1 MVFHQS
7 PGHSTAMAG
16 KTVLLL
22 AFLAL
27 AEAASISYPSR
38 SNLDVN
44 FSQFGFK
51 LGAKFQDKS
60 KPMEGGKVYMEI
72 PANLV
77 MRILRGEPSLVRQ
90 LLVPFKEEM
99 YVVYEP
105 SIIEKLYD
113 VVKVKLEMDYDLKSV
128 KSGVM
133 SSSAKYV
140 ITHHDYSEESGRIQI
155 QSDGRDASLKV
166 SPSEEVLTKTICR
179 PLEVNISK
187 KQKEMKM
194 TLRQEETKLEASCS
208 QKGQVFEAHMKKN
221 DRYQMTLR
229 MDVGQQKLEFLRSED
244 NVVKTKLVMDLSG
257 DKRTGSVR
265 LSGKVEATRYWKEGT
280 PVEIV
285 FKKNEQSIDGSCT
298 FNNFKF
304 CKFDMDLTNG
314 YIKFKANIYMKGLV
328 VIDLDSTTGHYLVTL
343 PKEWFHDYK
352 SFTVEVQTSGQD
364 CEITLK
370 REKMVFYTVTMTNI
384 INIKMSDIKKS
395 SLKTSIIME
404 SKNTKLVDS
413 MFEIVGVD
421 KYKFCKTLVS
431 GCFTKGKYSLEAK
444 AGLFSFNVEKE
455 DAMVMEIE
463 LKGTKS
469 HMEMNF
475 FYPKFFMK
483 TLNKPFE
490 TLTVTMEKTSDS
502 ITVKTNFENMKMV
515 LKKESK
521 TVQMTIFKHNEIYV
535 DMELEYT
542 LGHETTIESH
552 LTLNDKSFVHQK
564 LCDFSTHLCFQNI
577 HYHLKMTPKTAKI
590 EHTITKDD
598 KNVLTLLTNFSQKP
612 YTFKFE
618 SSYILPFYRYIQTQ
632 K

>member
-1 MVFHQS
+1 
-7 PGHSTAMAG
+7 
-16 KTVLLL
+16 
-22 AFLAL
+22 
-27 AEAASISYPSR
+27 
-38 SNLDVN
+38 
-44 FSQFGFK
+44 
-51 LGAKFQDKS
+51 
-60 KPMEGGKVYMEI
+60 
-72 PANLV
+72 
-77 MRILRGEPSLVRQ
+77 
-90 LLVPFKEEM
+90 
-99 YVVYEP
+99 
-105 SIIEKLYD
+105 
-113 VVKVKLEMDYDLKSV
+113 
-128 KSGVM
+128 
-133 SSSAKYV
+133 
-140 ITHHDYSEESGRIQI
+140 
-155 QSDGRDASLKV
+155 
-166 SPSEEVLTKTICR
+166 
-179 PLEVNISK
+179 
-187 KQKEMKM
+187 
-194 TLRQEETKLEASCS
+194 
-208 QKGQVFEAHMKKN
+208 
-221 DRYQMTLR
+221 MTLR

-404 SKNTKLVDS
+404 IK
-413 MFEIVGVD
+413 
-421 KYKFCKTLVS
+421 
-431 GCFTKGKYSLEAK
+431 
-444 AGLFSFNVEKE
+444 
-455 DAMVMEIE
+455 

-552 LTLNDKSFVHQK
+552 LTLN
-564 LCDFSTHLCFQNI
+564 
-577 HYHLKMTPKTAKI
+577 
-590 EHTITKDD
+590 E
-598 KNVLTLLTNFSQKP
+598 
-612 YTFKFE
+612 
-618 SSYILPFYRYIQTQ
+618 
-632 K
+632 

>member
-1 MVFHQS
+1 M
-7 PGHSTAMAG
+7 G
-16 KTVLLL
+16 
-22 AFLAL
+22 
-27 AEAASISYPSR
+27 
-38 SNLDVN
+38 
-44 FSQFGFK
+44 
-51 LGAKFQDKS
+51 
-60 KPMEGGKVYMEI
+60 
-72 PANLV
+72 
-77 MRILRGEPSLVRQ
+77 
-90 LLVPFKEEM
+90 
-99 YVVYEP
+99 
-105 SIIEKLYD
+105 
-113 VVKVKLEMDYDLKSV
+113 
-128 KSGVM
+128 
-133 SSSAKYV
+133 
-140 ITHHDYSEESGRIQI
+140 
-155 QSDGRDASLKV
+155 
-166 SPSEEVLTKTICR
+166 
-179 PLEVNISK
+179 
-187 KQKEMKM
+187 
-194 TLRQEETKLEASCS
+194 
-208 QKGQVFEAHMKKN
+208 
-221 DRYQMTLR
+221 
-229 MDVGQQKLEFLRSED
+229 
-244 NVVKTKLVMDLSG
+244 
-257 DKRTGSVR
+257 
-265 LSGKVEATRYWKEGT
+265 
-280 PVEIV
+280 
-285 FKKNEQSIDGSCT
+285 
-298 FNNFKF
+298 
-304 CKFDMDLTNG
+304 TNG

-395 SLKTSIIME
+395 SLKTAVIME

-431 GCFTKGKYSLEAK
+431 GCFTKGKCSLEAK
-444 AGLFSFNVEKE
+444 SGLFSFNVEKE

-521 TVQMTIFKHNEIYV
+521 TVQMTIFTHNE
-535 DMELEYT
+535 
-542 LGHETTIESH
+542 
-552 LTLNDKSFVHQK
+552 KSFVHQK

-612 YTFKFE
+612 CTSKFE
-618 SSYILPFYRYIQTQ
+618 SSYILPLYRYIQTQ
-632 K
+632 KS